1 MSADWSI
8 QHSQELYN
16 IAQWSEG
23 YFDINEQGHLI
34 VRSEGP
40 NSATAI
46 DLYQVG
52 QALLKAGLSFPVLV
66 RFSGILHHRAKSL
79 QAAFTEAMTTVHY
92 QGAFSSVYPI
102 KVNQQRQVIREI
114 LAADPERMGL
124 EAGSKPELLAVMAL
138 SRPGA
143 LVICNGYKDR
153 EYIRLA
159 LMGRQLGLR
168 IYLVVEKPTELEHI
182 IREARAL
189 EVKPLLGVR
198 VRLASIGKGKW
209 QNTGGEKGKFGLSS
223 EQVLTMLQRLRQLK
237 MLDCLTLL
245 HFHMG
250 SQLPNIADIQRGIR
264 EAGRY
269 YATLRELGVPL
280 YSVDVGG
287 GLGVDYDGTHTRG
300 FCSTNYT
307 LSEYAH
313 KIVHGLWDICEAHQ
327 LPHPEIITE
336 AGRAMTAHHAILISN
351 IIDTQ
356 PAPGKGE
363 PSAPAADGPSV
374 IQGLWHN
381 YQGLTRRSAIEAYHD
396 ASQGLAD
403 ALEMFNYGILS
414 LEQRAQAEQLYFALC
429 RRIRSFL
436 NPQVRAHRE
445 ILDELEGKLTAKVF
459 CNFSLFRSMPDAWAI
474 NQIFPIVPLHRLEQA
489 PTERVWIEDLTCDS
503 DGRIDLYVDGEG
515 IETNLPLHPLTPG
528 EHYLLGF
535 FLVGAYQEILG
546 DIHNLFGATDSVHVE
561 ADEQAGF
568 RLRHALKGDTVESVL
583 RQVRFDA
590 AEIKA
595 HLHAKLNQ
603 AALDDSQRRLY
614 LQELEAGLSGYTYLE
629 D

>member
-1 MSADWSI
+1 MPANWNI
-8 QHSQELYN
+8 QRSQELYN
-16 IAQWSEG
+16 ITQWSEG
-23 YFDINEQGHLI
+23 YFDINAQGHLI
-34 VRSEGP
+34 VRPEGP
-40 NSATAI
+40 TSQTPI
-46 DLYQVG
+46 DLYQVS
-52 QALLKAGLSFPVLV
+52 QVLLEAGLSLPVLV

-79 QAAFTEAMTTVHY
+79 RTAFTEAMTATHY
-92 QGAFSSVYPI
+92 QGFFSAVYPI
-102 KVNQQRQVIREI
+102 KVNQQRQVIQEI
-114 LAADPERMGL
+114 LAADSEHLGL

-168 IYLVVEKPTELEHI
+168 IYLVVEKPSELEHI
-182 IREARAL
+182 IHQAQAL
-189 EVKPLLGVR
+189 KVEPLLGVR

-209 QNTGGEKGKFGLSS
+209 QNTGGEKGKFGLSA
-223 EQVLTMLQRLRQLK
+223 EQVLMMIQRLRQIG
-237 MLDCLTLL
+237 MLHCLTLL

-280 YSVDVGG
+280 RSVDVGG

-300 FCSTNYT
+300 LCSTNYT
-307 LSEYAH
+307 LPEYAH
-313 KIVHGLWDICEAHQ
+313 KIVHGLWEICEAHQ

-336 AGRAMTAHHAILISN
+336 AGRAMVAHHAILISN
-351 IIDTQ
+351 IIDIQ
-356 PAPGKGE
+356 PAPGKEE
-363 PSAPAADGPSV
+363 PPAPAADDPP
-374 IQGLWHN
+374 ITQGLWQS
-381 YQGLTRRSAIEAYHD
+381 YQKLTRRSAIEAYHD
-396 ASQGLAD
+396 ASQGIAD
-403 ALEMFNYGILS
+403 ALDMFNYGILS
-414 LEQRAQAEQLYFALC
+414 LQQRAQAEQLYFSLC

-445 ILDELEGKLTAKVF
+445 ILDELEGKLTAKAF
-459 CNFSLFRSMPDAWAI
+459 CNFSLFRSLPDAWAI
-474 NQIFPIVPLHRLEQA
+474 NQIFPIMPLHRLEQP

-515 IETNLPLHPLTPG
+515 IETSLPLHPLIPG
-528 EHYLLGF
+528 ESYLLGF

-561 ADEQAGF
+561 VDRQQGF
-568 RLRHALKGDTVESVL
+568 RLRHAHKGDTVESVL
-583 RQVRFDA
+583 QQVRFDA
-590 AEIKA
+590 AEIKE
-595 HLHAKLNQ
+595 HLQAKLSQ
-603 AALDDSQRRLY
+603 AALDDHQRRLY
-614 LQELEAGLSGYTYLE
+614 LQELEAGLKGYTYLE